1 MAKVMDASE
10 AAASSSDHG
19 VGTTADV
26 EKGSFLSRLKG
37 QRIDLDEL
45 GKQYYQ
51 QSLQYDEEQLKRDAI
66 KVRRKL
72 DFLVLPLMATTYM
85 LSFLDKQTLNYSNA
99 YGLQEDTHMKGNDY
113 AWVSSALYFG
123 WLTGSYP
130 WQLLLQRFP
139 IGRLIGVMLF
149 FWGATCMLQA
159 TVYNFS
165 GFVAIRFFLGMFEAV
180 VSPAFVLLTS
190 MLWTREEQSL
200 RTSYWLSVDGMA
212 SIIGALLAYGVGHV
226 HHVAVAP
233 WRLIYLIVGAMTFA
247 WGFVIFLYLPDGPH
261 NVKALSE
268 YERVVAV
275 WRISQNQT
283 GLKHNKIVPGQIK
296 EALLDPKSWL
306 LFLIAVCV
314 GMLNG
319 GTTNFLSAIIAGFG
333 YSPLKTSLLQTPVGA
348 FELVLCIV
356 FGYLSELPNFFGITI
371 MRKCFALFCVLFLKQ
386 SADVSVSCLPGL
398 VGLIGIL
405 TIPFSHRFALVIM
418 CWFQG
423 VIGSPL
429 VLNWTVPG
437 LNTAGHTKRTTVLG
451 VYFIFFCSGNIIG
464 PHLFLASE
472 KPRYQTAIKSLVGAY
487 AAVIGLQAIYTTY
500 CWMENRAKARA
511 GLLDGVSKSEVALEG
526 FDDLTDKQN
535 KHFRYRI

>member
-1 MAKVMDASE
+1 MDAEKAVATSPP
-10 AAASSSDHG
+10 SDHG
-19 VGTTADV
+19 VGTTTDF
-26 EKGSFLSRLKG
+26 EKGGFLSRLKG

-99 YGLQEDTHMKGNDY
+99 YGLQADTHMKGNDY

-123 WLTGSYP
+123 WLTGAYP
-130 WQLLLQRFP
+130 WQVLLQRFP
-139 IGRLIGVMLF
+139 VGRLIGVMLF
-149 FWGATCMLQA
+149 FWGSVCMLQA
-159 TVYNFS
+159 TVTSFS
-165 GFVAIRFFLGMFEAV
+165 GFVAVRFFLGMLEAV

-212 SIIGALLAYGVGHV
+212 SIIGALLAYGVGHI
-226 HHVAVAP
+226 HGISVAP
-233 WRLIYLIVGAMTFA
+233 WKLIYLIVGAMTFA
-247 WGFVIFLYLPDGPH
+247 WGIVIFLYLPDGPH

-283 GLKHNKIVPGQIK
+283 GLKHNVIVPSQIK
-296 EALLDPKSWL
+296 EAMLDPKSWL
-306 LFLIAVCV
+306 LYLMAVCI

-319 GTTNFLSAIIAGFG
+319 GTTNFLSAIISGFG

-348 FELVLCIV
+348 FELVMVIL
-356 FGYLSELPNFFGITI
+356 FGYLSEIRNFLGVTI
-371 MRKCFALFCVLFLKQ
+371 ML
-386 SADVSVSCLPGL
+386 SCIPGL

-405 TIPFSHRFALVIM
+405 TIPFTHRFALVVM

-423 VIGSPL
+423 VVGSPVIL
-429 VLNWTVPG
+429 SWTLPG
-437 LNTAGHTKRTTVLG
+437 VNTAGHTKRTTVLG
-451 VYFIFFCSGNIIG
+451 VYFIAFCSGNIIG

-487 AAVIGLQAIYTTY
+487 SAVIGLQMIYTAY

-511 GLLDGVSKSEVALEG
+511 GLLDGVSTTEVALEG